1 MRAWARHFHSYR
13 KAIGRPHEEL
23 GQVQGCL
30 IEGAAGDALGYP
42 VELLDEREISRH
54 YGPSGIT
61 SYELVDGVAQI
72 SDDTQMAL
80 FTVTGLLLG
89 TTRGMMR
96 GIMGSYPSQARATS
110 SLLKPHLV
118 LCRKSPL

>member
-1 MRAWARHFHSYR
+1 MKNLDKYR
-13 KAIGRPHEEL
+13 D
-23 GQVQGCL
+23 CL

-61 SYELVDGVAQI
+61 SYELIDGVGQI
-72 SDDTQMAL
+72 SNDTQMAL
-80 FTVTGLLLG
+80 FTATGLLLG

-96 GIMGSYPSQARATS
+96 GIMGSYPSQARVTS
-110 SLLKPHLV
+110 SLLKPRLV
-118 LCRKSPL
+118 LCRESPL